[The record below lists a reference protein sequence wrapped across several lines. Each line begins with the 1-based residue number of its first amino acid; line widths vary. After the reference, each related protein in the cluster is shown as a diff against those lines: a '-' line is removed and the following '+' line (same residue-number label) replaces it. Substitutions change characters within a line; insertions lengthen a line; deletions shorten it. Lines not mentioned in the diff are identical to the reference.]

1 MKQTASRRI
10 RRAGKT
16 LTALVLAFALIA
28 GPGYPAAPE
37 AEAASLSDL
46 QQKQKEL
53 KEKQAENQE
62 KLDQLKEDASKQ
74 KEYKETLDAQIDNLE
89 AQISG
94 LNSQIA
100 QMDSEIKEKNSE
112 IADKQKSIDKNM
124 ELLKERLCALY
135 MMGEASNLQ
144 LILSSDN
151 VMDMAEKTEII
162 RMISEHDT
170 ALVQELSAEMES
182 ISEQKKAIEENR
194 GKVASA
200 KTELDAKQGELN
212 ELQEEANRVLQ
223 ELQAKE
229 SSVQKE
235 QDKLDKEMAAAE
247 AAIDQ
252 WFLEQAA
259 QEQQKPSGGG
269 SSGGNSG
276 GNSGGSGGSGG
287 ASYEGTGSFIW
298 PTPGYTNLTDYF
310 GARGGT
316 HKGIDISSY
325 GIFGKPI
332 VASDSGTVTFAQY
345 GMPGSGYGGYG
356 NVVVINHGNGYM
368 TLYAHCNSLAVSAG
382 QSVKKGQT
390 IAYVGSTGDST
401 GPHLH
406 FEIRVNGIAQ
416 NPMNW
421 FR

>member
-1 MKQTASRRI
+1 MKHSVSRRA
-10 RRAGKT
+10 RRAGKM
-16 LTALVLAFALIA
+16 LTALVLAFVLIV
-28 GPGYPAAPE
+28 GPTYPASTE
-37 AEAASLSDL
+37 VQAASLSDL
-46 QQKQKEL
+46 QQRQQEL
-53 KEKQAENQE
+53 KDKQAENQK

-74 KEYKETLDAQIDNLE
+74 KEYKQTLDDQIDNLE
-89 AQISG
+89 EQISG
-94 LNSQIA
+94 LNTQIT

-112 IADKQKSIDKNM
+112 IADKQKSIDANM

-170 ALVQELSAEMES
+170 ALVQQLSKEMES
-182 ISEQKKAIEENR
+182 ISEQKKVIEENR
-194 GKVASA
+194 EKVASA
-200 KTELDAKQGELN
+200 KTELDAKQKELN
-212 ELQEEANRVLQ
+212 QLQQEADKVLQ
-223 ELQAKE
+223 ELQSKE
-229 SSVQKE
+229 SSVQEE

-259 QEQQKPSGGG
+259 QEKPSGGG
-269 SSGGNSG
+269 SSGGSGSSG
-276 GNSGGSGGSGG
+276 GG
-287 ASYEGTGSFIW
+287 SYEGTGSFIW

-382 QSVKKGQT
+382 QSVTKGQT
-390 IAYVGSTGDST
+390 IAFVGSTGDSS

-406 FEIRVNGIAQ
+406 FEIRLNGIAQ